1 VSRARSSDELTR
13 LAGLRSEPFELIV
26 ERGKVREFALAT
38 KASHPAYLDDPEPV
52 VPPTF
57 LACAAQWAPY
67 EAELLERTGWDRKR
81 MLHASQEYVF
91 PGKPPRAGM
100 RLRGAARIES
110 AYERQGRRGGL
121 LRFVVIV
128 TEFADEMGTVV
139 AEARTTVV
147 ETSMPPGEAS

>member
-1 VSRARSSDELTR
+1 MSADQHPDELAR
-13 LAGLRSEPFELIV
+13 LVGLSGESFELLI
-26 ERGKVREFALAT
+26 ERGKVREFARAT
-38 KASHPAYLDDPEPV
+38 KADHPAYIDESAPI

-57 LACAAQWAPY
+57 LASAAHWAPY
-67 EAELLERTGWDRKR
+67 EAELLERTGWDRQR

-91 PGKPPRAGM
+91 AGRPPRVGM

-128 TEFADEMGTVV
+128 TEFADEVGTVV

-147 ETSMPPGEAS
+147 ETSLPPGEAT